1 MIRINLLAVG
11 PKSRKA
17 KPQWDVRAEALLG
30 VGALVVTLTG
40 CWWYSAA
47 LDEELESKIV
57 EKQGKE
63 KQVTLLKEQVK
74 QVQDFEAKKK
84 QLEDKNRIIEQLEKA
99 RTGPVRALDNV
110 SQSLEPLKLWLSK
123 MNVKGNTIELEGRAV
138 TNDDIVEFVNNLRRT
153 DYFTVIRL
161 QESRATV
168 DNKVNLYQFKLDL
181 SMKG

>member
-1 MIRINLLAVG
+1 MIRINLLAAG
-11 PKSRKA
+11 PRTRKA

-30 VGALVVTLTG
+30 AGVLAVTLAG

-47 LDEELESKIV
+47 LDEELENRLQ
-57 EKQGKE
+57 EKQDKE

-110 SQSLEPLKLWLSK
+110 SQSLEPLKLWLLK
-123 MNVKGNTIELEGRAV
+123 MNVKGNSIELEGRAI

-153 DYFTVIRL
+153 DYFTIIRL
-161 QESRATV
+161 QESRAAV

>member
-1 MIRINLLAVG
+1 MIRINLLEVG
-11 PKSRKA
+11 PKTRKA

-30 VGALVVTLTG
+30 VGVLAVTVAG
-40 CWWYSAA
+40 CWWYAEA
-47 LDEELESKIV
+47 LDEELRSRML
-57 EKQGKE
+57 EKEGKE
-63 KQVTLLKEQVK
+63 KQVAVLKEQVK

-110 SQSLEPLKLWLSK
+110 SQSLEPLKLWLVK
-123 MNVKGNTIELEGRAV
+123 MNVKGNAIEVEGRAI

-153 DYFTVIRL
+153 DYFTIIRL
-161 QESRATV
+161 QESRAAV